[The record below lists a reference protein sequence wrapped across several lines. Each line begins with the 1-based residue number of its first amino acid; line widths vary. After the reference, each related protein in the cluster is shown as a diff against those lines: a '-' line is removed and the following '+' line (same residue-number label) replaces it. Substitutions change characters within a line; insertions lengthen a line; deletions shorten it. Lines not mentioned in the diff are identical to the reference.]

1 MFKMKNL
8 IYITIVGLLFTSCGE
23 YQKVL
28 NKGTVEEQY
37 ALASKLYESK
47 KYNKA
52 LTLFEK
58 ITPSYRT
65 KPQMERIQF
74 MVAQSNFNTRSYN
87 LAGYY
92 FDRFTQNYPKSSKK
106 EEAAYLSAYS
116 YMLASPVFSL
126 DPTDTNKALNAFQGF
141 IDAYPDSKRMPDAN
155 KYYQEIRYKLQ
166 KKAFEIA
173 KVYYTTA
180 DYDPA
185 RNYTAAIQAFDNL
198 LEDYLGSEFKE
209 EALYYRLKAAHDLA
223 LRSSLR
229 RQPLRIKDAI
239 KAYQKLKRNF
249 PATKYLVDSNKML
262 ATLEEQQKQLIKS

>member
-8 IYITIVGLLFTSCGE
+8 IYIAVVGLLFTSCSE
-23 YQKVL
+23 YNKVL

-37 ALASKLYESK
+37 VMANKQYEAK

-58 ITPSYRT
+58 ITATYSG

-74 MVAQSNFNTRSYN
+74 RIAQSNFNTKNYD

-92 FDRFTQNYPKSSKK
+92 FNRFTQNYPKSSKK
-106 EEAAYLSAYS
+106 EEAAYLSSYS
-116 YMLASPVFSL
+116 YMLASPAFSL
-126 DPTDTNKALNAFQGF
+126 DATDTRKALNSFQYF
-141 IDAYPDSKRMPDAN
+141 IDTYPNSTRIPEAN
-155 KYYQEIRYKLQ
+155 KYYQDIRYKLQ
-166 KKAFEIA
+166 KKAFEVA

-223 LRSSLR
+223 LRSSER
-229 RQPLRIKDAI
+229 KQPLRIKEAI

-249 PATKYLVDSNKML
+249 PKTKYLVDSNKML